1 MKSNI
6 ISSFSNTTRL
16 KLLICLGKNDKN
28 VTDLIKNCGLS
39 QSAVSQH
46 LEKLKSAGLVTCSRK
61 GKEMIYTL
69 RNKKVSNI
77 AKELLSLERMVK
89 KNES

>member
-16 KLLICLGKNDKN
+16 KLIVCLGKSDKN

-46 LEKLKSAGLVTCSRK
+46 LEKLKKTGLVTCTRK

-69 RNKKVSNI
+69 KNRKISNI
-77 AKELLSLERMVK
+77 AKELLSLERMVSK
-89 KNES
+89 DES